1 MRTKNRLFTNFLF
14 EAEDPPLQTVQPVQQ
29 GDTTQAQNISLDAKI
44 DNFLIQYER
53 ESLPQ
58 QPTPL
63 PPGPGSMPEGRKSK
77 HSTFKL
83 LFEADDDKPE
93 ELGGDDMGGDS
104 GDDPFGGDM
113 GGGDDSGGD
122 DDLAG
127 GTDDSSGDS
136 AAPVEAPVPR
146 INIRALAPKVA
157 RLVNNYEQLID
168 PRTVILNRVQA
179 YMQKNYDENV
189 SKELMT
195 TLELNFQL
203 KAREANLGQSSY
215 PGQGAGVGDLSS
227 TAASGGS
234 MTSGS

>member
-1 MRTKNRLFTNFLF
+1 MG
-14 EAEDPPLQTVQPVQQ
+14 DPTLQTVQPVQA
-29 GDTTQAQNISLDAKI
+29 GDTTQPQNISLDAKI

-58 QPTPL
+58 QQTP
-63 PPGPGSMPEGRKSK
+63 PPGPAPMPEGRQFH

-83 LFEADDDKPE
+83 LFEADDDKPDD
-93 ELGGDDMGGDS
+93 LGGDMGESDDS
-104 GDDPFGGDM
+104 SGGDPFG

-122 DDLAG
+122 DPLG
-127 GTDDSSGDS
+127 GGSDDDSSSGDGQS
-136 AAPVEAPVPR
+136 PMEAPVPR
-146 INIRALAPKVA
+146 INIRILAPKIA
-157 RLVNNYEQLID
+157 RLVNNYEQLVD

-189 SKELMT
+189 AKELMT

-227 TAASGGS
+227 TASSGGS
-234 MTSGS
+234 LSSSSS